1 MKTIVM
7 HSWKL
12 LMDKIKIEE
21 KKQYK
26 KMSRVEPTKMF
37 FKVQFAI
44 SRKLNKSGN
53 ELKLF

>member
-1 MKTIVM
+1 MKAIVM

-12 LMDKIKIEE
+12 LMDEIKIEE
-21 KKQYK
+21 KNQYK

-44 SRKLNKSGN
+44 SR
-53 ELKLF
+53 